1 MRTPFRDCHELPAHA
16 EESDILT
23 ENERLAPEQDE
34 AGTGNG
40 PTELPSSVSIL
51 EAEGRTVYLVGTA
64 HVSRQSLEDVRNTI
78 ELVRPDTVCLELD
91 AERYRN
97 LTDPQR
103 WKQTNIGKII
113 REGKAALLLSS
124 LVMSSFQRR
133 IGKKLGVTPGAEM
146 AEGARAGEAL
156 GAEISLIDRD
166 IQLTLKRTWRNLDIW
181 NKSKIMFQ
189 LVTSLFAVDDVDENT
204 IEELKEQEKLGDILQ
219 IFGEQFPQVK
229 KPLIDERDQYM
240 AQKLREAPGRKIVAV
255 VGAGHAPGIAAEI
268 GTARGLEPL
277 ETVPPAS
284 SSGKALK
291 WILPLL
297 ILGLFIW
304 GFYRGGTEE
313 SLGSVYIWFLVNGIL
328 SALGAAIA
336 LGHPLTILS
345 AFLAAPLTSLNPMIA
360 AGWVSGLVQA
370 FVKKPT
376 VSDLEDLPEAIN
388 SVRGFW
394 MNPVSRILLV
404 VVFSNLGSVLGTFIA
419 GSWIFAR
426 VVG

>member
-1 MRTPFRDCHELPAHA
+1 MTDNDKLVVDLSEDGA
-16 EESDILT
+16 
-23 ENERLAPEQDE
+23 
-34 AGTGNG
+34 GNG
-40 PTELPSSVSIL
+40 SLELPSSVSVL
-51 EAEGRTVYLVGTA
+51 EVEGKTVYLVGTA
-64 HVSRQSLEDVRNTI
+64 HVSKQSLEDVRDTI
-78 ELVRPDTVCLELD
+78 KLVRPDTVCLELD

-97 LTDPQR
+97 LTNPQR
-103 WKQTNIGKII
+103 WKQTNIGRII

-124 LVMSSFQRR
+124 LIMSSFQRR
-133 IGKKLGVTPGAEM
+133 IGKKLGVMPGAEM
-146 AEGARAGEAL
+146 AEGARTGEEL

-166 IQLTLKRTWRNLDIW
+166 IQLTLKRTWRNLDLW
-181 NKSKIMFQ
+181 NKLKILFQ
-189 LVTSLFAVDDVDENT
+189 LITSLFAVDEVDEHT

-240 AQKLREAPGRKIVAV
+240 AQKLREAPGQKIVAV

-268 GTARGLEPL
+268 GSSRGLESL
-277 ETVPPAS
+277 EIVPPAS
-284 SSGKALK
+284 SVGKAFK
-291 WILPLL
+291 WILPGV
-297 ILGLFIW
+297 ILALFVW
-304 GFYRGGTEE
+304 GFFSGGTEE

-328 SALGAAIA
+328 SALGAAMA

-388 SVRGFW
+388 SVKGFW